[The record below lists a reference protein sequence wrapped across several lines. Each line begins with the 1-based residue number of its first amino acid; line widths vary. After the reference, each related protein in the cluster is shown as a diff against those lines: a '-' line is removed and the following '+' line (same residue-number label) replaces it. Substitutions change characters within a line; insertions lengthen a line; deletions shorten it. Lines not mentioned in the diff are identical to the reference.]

1 MLDFLAALGLLF
13 AIEGIFLAAFPDSI
27 KRAMSTVLEMPDAW
41 LRIAGI
47 ASALVGVIIV
57 WLVRG

>member
-1 MLDFLAALGLLF
+1 MYDFLAAIGLFF
-13 AIEGIFLAAFPDSI
+13 AIEGIFLAAFPVGA
-27 KRAMSTVLEMPDAW
+27 KRTMATVLEMPDGP

-47 ASALVGVIIV
+47 ISAVVGVLIV